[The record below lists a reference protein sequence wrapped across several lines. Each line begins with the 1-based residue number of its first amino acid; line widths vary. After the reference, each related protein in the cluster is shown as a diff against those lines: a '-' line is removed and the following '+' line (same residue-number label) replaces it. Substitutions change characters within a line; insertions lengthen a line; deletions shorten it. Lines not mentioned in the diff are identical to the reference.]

1 MWQFVYTADLSDKTS
16 IIIDTQFII
25 YLHITANI
33 IWWLRNIT
41 CHAPFRQ
48 YNCSW
53 PWWGLVQK
61 LHHTQLLY
69 A

>member
-33 IWWLRNIT
+33 IW
-41 CHAPFRQ
+41 
-48 YNCSW
+48 
-53 PWWGLVQK
+53 
-61 LHHTQLLY
+61 
-69 A
+69 